1 VFEQRGV
8 PMKKANSLFLRRT
21 INANRARVN
30 LGAYWGAATKD
41 TLPRIDTL
49 ANDGRN
55 CYDRIANDGRK
66 FLKGVWPMATIKEVA
81 QRAGGSI
88 RTVSR
93 VLNEHPHVADVTR
106 ERVLSVIEEL
116 DFRPNA
122 AARYMR
128 TGQSRLIGFLT
139 DEVAQNVF
147 SYDLIIGAQQA
158 AWEHEKLLFLV
169 NTGNDPQVEVRA
181 INIMRDHQVEGIIY
195 AAMYH
200 REIKHSQLSD
210 DIPIV
215 LVNCFADD
223 RSLPSIVPDEIG
235 GGRLA
240 TETLLKNGHRR
251 IAFVNVAAK
260 EPAPVGRLEGYR
272 QALADYG
279 IPFDEALVRY
289 IEEPFEGLATSTYD
303 CVLSLLQMS
312 DPPTGIF
319 CFNDLMALGAYDA
332 IRKSNLRI
340 PEDVAVVGFD
350 NVEVLA
356 AQIHPP
362 LTTIELPM
370 FEMGQLAVQLL
381 LAGGESDQGKSP
393 VQHIMECPL
402 IVRRS
407 V

>member
-1 VFEQRGV
+1 
-8 PMKKANSLFLRRT
+8 
-21 INANRARVN
+21 
-30 LGAYWGAATKD
+30 
-41 TLPRIDTL
+41 
-49 ANDGRN
+49 
-55 CYDRIANDGRK
+55 
-66 FLKGVWPMATIKEVA
+66 MATIKEVA
-81 QRAGGSI
+81 QRAGVSI

-93 VLNEHPHVADVTR
+93 VLNEHPHVANETR
-106 ERVLSVIEEL
+106 ERVLRVIEEL

-128 TGQSRLIGFLT
+128 TGQSQLIGFLT

-158 AWEHEKLLFLV
+158 AWEHEKLLFLL
-169 NTGNDPQVEVRA
+169 NTGNDPQVEIRA
-181 INIMRDHQVEGIIY
+181 INMMRDHQVEGMIY
-195 AAMYH
+195 ATMYH
-200 REIKHSQLSD
+200 REIGHSQFPE

-215 LVNCFADD
+215 LVNCYADD
-223 RSLPSIVPDEIG
+223 RSLPCIVPDEVG

-240 TETLLKNGHRR
+240 TETLLKKGHRR
-251 IAFVNVAAK
+251 IGFVNVAAQ
-260 EPAPVGRLEGYR
+260 EPAPLGRLEGYR
-272 QALADYG
+272 QALAHYG

-303 CVLSLLQMS
+303 CVLSLLQMN

-350 NVEVLA
+350 NVEMLA

-370 FEMGQLAVQLL
+370 FEMGQLAVRMLL
-381 LAGGESDQGKSP
+381 EEGAIAQDGQS
-393 VQHIMECPL
+393 VQHIIECPL
-402 IVRRS
+402 IIRRS

>member
-1 VFEQRGV
+1 
-8 PMKKANSLFLRRT
+8 
-21 INANRARVN
+21 
-30 LGAYWGAATKD
+30 
-41 TLPRIDTL
+41 
-49 ANDGRN
+49 
-55 CYDRIANDGRK
+55 
-66 FLKGVWPMATIKEVA
+66 MATIKEVA
-81 QRAGGSI
+81 QRAGVSI

-93 VLNEHPHVADVTR
+93 VLNEHPHVANETR
-106 ERVLSVIEEL
+106 ERVLRVIEEL

-128 TGQSRLIGFLT
+128 TGQSQLIGFLT

-158 AWEHEKLLFLV
+158 AWEHEKLLFLL
-169 NTGNDPQVEVRA
+169 NTGNDPQVEIRA
-181 INIMRDHQVEGIIY
+181 INMMRDHQVEGMIY
-195 AAMYH
+195 ATMYH
-200 REIKHSQLSD
+200 REIGHSQFPE

-215 LVNCFADD
+215 LVNCYADD
-223 RSLPSIVPDEIG
+223 RSLPCIVPDEVG

-240 TETLLKNGHRR
+240 TETLLKKGHRR
-251 IAFVNVAAK
+251 IGFVNVAAQ
-260 EPAPVGRLEGYR
+260 EPAPLGRLEGYR
-272 QALADYG
+272 QALAHYG

-303 CVLSLLQMS
+303 CVLSLLQMN

-340 PEDVAVVGFD
+340 PEDVAIVGFD
-350 NVEVLA
+350 NVEMLA

-370 FEMGQLAVQLL
+370 FEMGQLAVRMLL
-381 LAGGESDQGKSP
+381 EEGAIAQDGQF
-393 VQHIMECPL
+393 VQHIIECPL
-402 IVRRS
+402 IIRRS

>member
-1 VFEQRGV
+1 
-8 PMKKANSLFLRRT
+8 
-21 INANRARVN
+21 
-30 LGAYWGAATKD
+30 
-41 TLPRIDTL
+41 
-49 ANDGRN
+49 
-55 CYDRIANDGRK
+55 
-66 FLKGVWPMATIKEVA
+66 MATIKEVA
-81 QRAGGSI
+81 RRAGVSI

-93 VLNEHPHVADVTR
+93 VLNDHPHVANATR

-128 TGQSRLIGFLT
+128 TGQSGLIGFLT

-158 AWEHEKLLFLV
+158 AWEHEKLLFLL
-169 NTGNDPQVEVRA
+169 NTGNDPQVEMRA
-181 INIMRDHQVEGIIY
+181 INMMRDHQVEGIIY
-195 AAMYH
+195 ATMYH
-200 REIKHSQLSD
+200 REIKRSQFPE
-210 DIPIV
+210 DIPAI

-240 TETLLKNGHRR
+240 TETLLKNGRQR
-251 IAFVNVAAK
+251 IGFVNVAAK
-260 EPAPVGRLEGYR
+260 EPAPLGRLEGYR
-272 QALADYG
+272 QALANYG
-279 IPFDEALVRY
+279 IPFDEALVRF
-289 IEEPFEGLATSTYD
+289 IEEPFEGLATSTYE

-312 DPPTGIF
+312 NPPTGIF

-340 PEDVAVVGFD
+340 PEDVAIVGFD
-350 NVEVLA
+350 NVEMLA

-370 FEMGQLAVQLL
+370 FEMGQLAIRMLL
-381 LAGGESDQGKSP
+381 GEVDITQDEQP
-393 VQHIMECPL
+393 VQHIIKCPL

>member
-1 VFEQRGV
+1 
-8 PMKKANSLFLRRT
+8 
-21 INANRARVN
+21 
-30 LGAYWGAATKD
+30 
-41 TLPRIDTL
+41 
-49 ANDGRN
+49 
-55 CYDRIANDGRK
+55 
-66 FLKGVWPMATIKEVA
+66 MATIKEVA
-81 QRAGGSI
+81 QRAGVSI

-93 VLNEHPHVADVTR
+93 VLNEHPHVANETR
-106 ERVLSVIEEL
+106 ERVLRVIEEL

-128 TGQSRLIGFLT
+128 TGQSQLIGFLT

-158 AWEHEKLLFLV
+158 AWEHEKLLFLL
-169 NTGNDPQVEVRA
+169 NTGNDPQVEIRA
-181 INIMRDHQVEGIIY
+181 INMMRDHQVEGMIY
-195 AAMYH
+195 ATMYH
-200 REIKHSQLSD
+200 REIGHSQFPE

-223 RSLPSIVPDEIG
+223 RSLPCIVPDEVG
-235 GGRLA
+235 GGQLA
-240 TETLLKNGHRR
+240 TETLLKKGHRR
-251 IAFVNVAAK
+251 IGFVNVAAQ
-260 EPAPVGRLEGYR
+260 EPAPLGRLEGYR
-272 QALADYG
+272 QALAHYG

-303 CVLSLLQMS
+303 CVLSLLQMN

-350 NVEVLA
+350 NVEMLA

-370 FEMGQLAVQLL
+370 FEMGQLAVRMLL
-381 LAGGESDQGKSP
+381 EEGAIAQDGQS
-393 VQHIMECPL
+393 VQHIIECPL
-402 IVRRS
+402 IIRRS

>member
-1 VFEQRGV
+1 MV
-8 PMKKANSLFLRRT
+8 
-21 INANRARVN
+21 
-30 LGAYWGAATKD
+30 
-41 TLPRIDTL
+41 
-49 ANDGRN
+49 
-55 CYDRIANDGRK
+55 
-66 FLKGVWPMATIKEVA
+66 TIKEVA
-81 QRAGGSI
+81 QRAGVSI

-93 VLNEHPHVADVTR
+93 VLNDHPHVANTTR

-128 TGQSRLIGFLT
+128 TGQSGLIGFLT

-158 AWEHEKLLFLV
+158 AWEHEKLLFLL
-169 NTGNDPQVEVRA
+169 NTGNDSQVEMRA
-181 INIMRDHQVEGIIY
+181 INMMRDHQVEGIIY
-195 AAMYH
+195 ATMYH
-200 REIKHSQLSD
+200 REIKRSQFPE
-210 DIPIV
+210 DIPTI

-240 TETLLKNGHRR
+240 TEMLLKNGHRR
-251 IAFVNVAAK
+251 IGFVNVAAK
-260 EPAPVGRLEGYR
+260 EPAPLGRLEGYR
-272 QALADYG
+272 QALAHYG

-340 PEDVAVVGFD
+340 PEDVAIVGFD
-350 NVEVLA
+350 NVEILA

-362 LTTIELPM
+362 LTTIELPL
-370 FEMGQLAVQLL
+370 FEMGQLAIQMLL
-381 LAGGESDQGKSP
+381 GEVDSTQDGRP
-393 VQHIMECPL
+393 VQHIIKCPL
-402 IVRRS
+402 IVRGS